1 MTADSDHGPCP
12 ARRPQEP
19 DPESPSIQSTSP
31 RHLFQKHQGNDLEGP
46 EVSSSNLY
54 VSVHILHDWFFSE
67 TKLERRNQMAW
78 RGERL
83 LGFNIGLREGGKLDP
98 PRENVQESTWGE
110 DSWRHRS

>member
-1 MTADSDHGPCP
+1 MAPAQHGGP
-12 ARRPQEP
+12 RSQILRVL
-19 DPESPSIQSTSP
+19 PSRVQGP

-98 PRENVQESTWGE
+98 PREKVRESTWGE
-110 DSWRHRS
+110 DP